1 MITRK
6 DFVKTG
12 IAAGGFVLAGEII
25 SINNIFVTVF
35 AEEKKNT
42 PAGVSERAMRILG
55 NASHAP
61 SGHNTQPWTVK
72 IISESEWIIGWD
84 KSRSLP
90 AVDPGNREL
99 LLSIGTFCEAIKI
112 AAKNEGLESRIEVTG
127 KTNFSHDLARIKF
140 SKSESSGRM
149 IDALQKRRT
158 IKNGHQSR
166 PIEDGDLKYI
176 TSGVHSGIYSFN
188 KESREAA
195 IIEAAVLESNKIQAW
210 RDDAQGELAAWIRWS
225 DSDVK
230 KYRNGL
236 SPAGMEI
243 TGFGGWYVRHFF
255 NKEDVMSKSFRGQT
269 VDIIKK
275 FLSSYGSW
283 IIITSKKDDCES
295 LINTGGDFLKLSLNS
310 VNKKIALHPMTQPL
324 EEKGFLD
331 NLRKELRIKE
341 KIQFILRAGYVEE
354 YPLPVSERMPVERIV
369 L

>member
-12 IAAGGFVLAGEII
+12 VAAGGIFLAGEII
-25 SINNIFVTVF
+25 NINNVFVSLF
-35 AEEKKNT
+35 AEEKNNAT
-42 PAGVSERAMRILG
+42 ARFSERALRILT

-61 SGHNTQPWTVK
+61 SGHNTQPWTVR

-99 LLSIGTFCEAIKI
+99 LLSIGAFCEAIKI

-127 KTNFSHDLARIKF
+127 RKNFSPDLVRIRF
-140 SKSESSGRM
+140 SESERSGRM

-166 PIEDGDLKYI
+166 LIEDGDLKYI
-176 TSGVHSGIYSFN
+176 TSGVSSGVYSFN
-188 KESREAA
+188 KGSREAA
-195 IIEAAVLESNKIQAW
+195 LIEAVVLESNKIQAW

-225 DSDVK
+225 DSDVR

-243 TGFGGWYVRHFF
+243 TGFGGWYVKHFF

-269 VDIIKK
+269 VDIIQK

-283 IIITSKKDDCES
+283 IIITSVKDDCES
-295 LINTGGDFLKLSLNS
+295 LINAGGDFLKLSLNS

-324 EEKGFLD
+324 EENGFAD
-331 NLRKELRIKE
+331 NLRKELGIKE

-354 YPLPVSERMPVERIV
+354 YSLPVSERMPVERIV